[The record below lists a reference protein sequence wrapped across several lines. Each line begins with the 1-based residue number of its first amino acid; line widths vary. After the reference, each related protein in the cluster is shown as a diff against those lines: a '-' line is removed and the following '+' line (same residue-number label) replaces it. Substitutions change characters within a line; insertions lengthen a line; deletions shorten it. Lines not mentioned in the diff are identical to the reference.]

1 MQVLAFFPFLVSAFH
16 DKFGSYDVNDRM
28 LIYRGVYMEGME
40 NSRRN
45 SFSLHALRL
54 CL

>member
-1 MQVLAFFPFLVSAFH
+1 MQVLVFFPFLVSAFH

-45 SFSLHALRL
+45 SFSLNVVRL